1 MGNFKFKF
9 ESIIG
14 VKEIQEKRLQEAI
27 SAIDIEIEGLRYQLF
42 VVIEERNIVNARMID
57 HAMKVAEYQS
67 AKIYDSMLDNKAV
80 SIEKMIIGLQ
90 RKKEIKK
97 NELIEIKKEI
107 KVFETL
113 KENQRETFLIEEGR
127 AELKELNEIAVRNYS
142 RNVQ

>member
-142 RNVQ
+142 RNAQ

>member
-27 SAIDIEIEGLRYQLF
+27 SAIDVEIEGLRYQLF

>member
-97 NELIEIKKEI
+97 NELALVAADIHPALYHDLLADVARQIPNI
-107 KVFETL
+107 RSFVHM
-113 KENQRETFLIEEGR
+113 NMLI
-127 AELKELNEIAVRNYS
+127 LI
-142 RNVQ
+142 QC